1 MKMCKSDACRP
12 LRGETL
18 DTVCQGR
25 LKIIQPEK
33 GYRFSIDAVL
43 LVGLTR
49 IHPRDR
55 IVDLGTGCGVIPLLL
70 AYQGAIDHIT
80 GVEIQESLVS
90 MAKRNVLIN
99 ELSHLI
105 TIVHADLRKM
115 NAAMVGGSV
124 DLVMSNPPY
133 GKLRSGRLNPNSRK
147 AIARHE
153 LLANVGDVVRAAA
166 KLLPQKGRLALIY
179 PARRLPNLLKEVCM
193 NGFAPKHLTVIHSTL
208 ESEAKLVHLESI
220 KGGGEELRVSKPFV
234 IYRNDDEYTDEMKAI
249 YGNAAVVW

>member
-1 MKMCKSDACRP
+1 MKMCNSDACRP
-12 LRGETL
+12 LQGETL
-18 DTVCQGR
+18 DTVFQGR

-49 IHPRDR
+49 IRPRDR
-55 IVDLGTGCGVIPLLL
+55 VVDLGTGCGVIPLLL
-70 AYQGAIDHIT
+70 AYQHAIDHIT

-90 MAKRNVLIN
+90 IARRNVLIN

-105 TIVHADLRKM
+105 TIVHTDLKEM
-115 NAAMVGGSV
+115 NAGTVDGSV

-133 GKLRSGRLNPNSRK
+133 GKLRSGRLNPNSKK

-166 KLLPQKGRLALIY
+166 QLLPQKGRLALIY
-179 PARRLPNLLKEVCM
+179 PARRLPNLLKEVCL

-208 ESEAKLVHLESI
+208 ASEAKLVHLESI
-220 KGGGEELRVSKPFV
+220 KGGGEELRLSKPFA
-234 IYRNDDEYTDEMKAI
+234 IYRNDGEYTDEMKAI
-249 YGNAAVVW
+249 YGNAAAVS

>member
-1 MKMCKSDACRP
+1 MCDSEACRP
-12 LRGETL
+12 LQGETL
-18 DTVCQGR
+18 DTVFQGR
-25 LKIIQPEK
+25 LRIFQPEK

-49 IHPRDR
+49 IRPKDR
-55 IVDLGTGCGVIPLLL
+55 VVDLGTGCGVIPLLL
-70 AYQGAIDHIT
+70 AHQRAIDHII

-105 TIVHADLRKM
+105 TIVHTDLKKM

-133 GKLRSGRLNPNSRK
+133 GKLRSGRLNPNSKK

-153 LLANVGDVVRAAA
+153 LLANVGDVVRTAAQ
-166 KLLPQKGRLALIY
+166 LLPQKGRLALIY
-179 PARRLPNLLKEVCM
+179 PARRLPNLLKEVCL
-193 NGFAPKHLTVIHSTL
+193 NGFAPKHLTIIHSAL

-234 IYRNDDEYTDEMKAI
+234 IYRQNGEYTDEMKAI
-249 YGNAAVVW
+249 YGNAAAVS